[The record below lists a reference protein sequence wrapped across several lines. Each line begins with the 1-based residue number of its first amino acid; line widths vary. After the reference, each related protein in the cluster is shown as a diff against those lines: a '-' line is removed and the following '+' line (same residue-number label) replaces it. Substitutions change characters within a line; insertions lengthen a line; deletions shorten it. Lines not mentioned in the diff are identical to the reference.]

1 MDKKKLIEILQA
13 NGTVVNE
20 LSKDKAYILQVEVG
34 NMPREQV
41 MTFLKTLSEE
51 IKELGLEKFVIMPTY
66 NGISALTFYEIKDDK
81 LAEVK

>member
-13 NGTVVNE
+13 NETVVNE

-41 MTFLKTLSEE
+41 MTFLKNLSEK
-51 IKELGLEKFVIMPTY
+51 IKELGLEKFVIIPTHE
-66 NGISALTFYEIKDDK
+66 GISALTFYEIKDNK